1 MSKLLPQWFKS
12 KQKNKGCIVIV
23 GDDVQQLSQLFVGQI
38 QCDAMPVYQ
47 LQHDVTKTQPQLE
60 AQAKGLIAVRLNLL
74 DAAALKSVIQQ
85 IQKAGHFI
93 DLCIFQPDFVLPE
106 NSYALSAEQLE
117 NYWQNTGLMAVSIA
131 QVVIRQMLPKQ
142 QGTLIFLGTQQ
153 PVESEQD
160 LFSQSI
166 SASILALA
174 QSLAREFHP
183 KGIHVVYC
191 VVPHWQ
197 TAKHELMQ
205 SLQQTCW
212 HLYQQPKSTWSQ
224 ELRLGL

>member
-12 KQKNKGCIVIV
+12 KQKTKGCIVIV
-23 GDDVQQLSQLFVGQI
+23 GNDVQQLSQLFVGQV
-38 QCDAMPVYQ
+38 QADAMPVYQ
-47 LQHDVTKTQPQLE
+47 LQHDPIQTQPQIE
-60 AQAKGLIAVRLNLL
+60 VQAEGLIAVRLNLL
-74 DAAALKSVIQQ
+74 DAAALKSVIHQ
-85 IQKAGHFI
+85 IQKAGHFV

-106 NSYALSAEQLE
+106 NSHALSAEQLE
-117 NYWQNTGLMAVSIA
+117 NYWQNTGLTAVSIA
-131 QVVIRQMLPKQ
+131 QAMIRQMLSKQ

-160 LFSQSI
+160 LFSQSM
-166 SASILALA
+166 SASIRALA

>member
-12 KQKNKGCIVIV
+12 KQKTKGCIVIV
-23 GDDVQQLSQLFVGQI
+23 GNNVQQLSQLFVGQV
-38 QCDAMPVYQ
+38 QYDAMPVYQ
-47 LQHDVTKTQPQLE
+47 LQHDAIQTQPKIE
-60 AQAKGLIAVRLNLL
+60 VQAEGLTAVRLNLL
-74 DAAALKSVIQQ
+74 DATALKSVIQQ
-85 IQKAGHFI
+85 IQKAGHFV

-106 NSYALSAEQLE
+106 NSHALSAEQLE

-131 QVVIRQMLPKQ
+131 QAVIRQMLSKQ

-160 LFSQSI
+160 LFSQSM
-166 SASILALA
+166 SASIRALA

-191 VVPHWQ
+191 VVPHGQ
-197 TAKHELMQ
+197 NHELMQ

>member
-1 MSKLLPQWFKS
+1 M
-12 KQKNKGCIVIV
+12 VIV
-23 GDDVQQLSQLFVGQI
+23 GNHVQQLSQLFVGQVHY
-38 QCDAMPVYQ
+38 DAMPVYQ
-47 LQHDVTKTQPQLE
+47 LQHDATKIQPQIE
-60 AQAKGLIAVRLNLL
+60 AQAEGLTAVRLNLL

-85 IQKAGHFI
+85 IQKAGHFV

-106 NSYALSAEQLE
+106 NSHVLSAEQLE
-117 NYWQNTGLMAVSIA
+117 DYWQNTGLTAVSIA
-131 QVVIRQMLPKQ
+131 QAVIRQMLPKQ

-160 LFSQSI
+160 LFSQSM
-166 SASILALA
+166 SASIRALA

-197 TAKHELMQ
+197 TAQHELMQ

>member
-12 KQKNKGCIVIV
+12 KQKTQGCIVIV
-23 GDDVQQLSQLFVGQI
+23 GNAVQQLSQLFAEQV

-47 LQHDVTKTQPQLE
+47 LQHDPIQTQPQIE
-60 AQAKGLIAVRLNLL
+60 AQAEGLIAVRLNLL
-74 DAAALKSVIQQ
+74 DATALKSVIQQ
-85 IQKAGHFI
+85 IHKAGHFV

-106 NSYALSAEQLE
+106 NSQPLSAEQLE
-117 NYWQNTGLMAVSIA
+117 NYWQNTGLTAVSIA
-131 QVVIRQMLPKQ
+131 QAVIRQMLSKQ
-142 QGTLIFLGTQQ
+142 HGTLIFLGTQQ
-153 PVESEQD
+153 PVESERD
-160 LFSQSI
+160 LFSQSL
-166 SASILALA
+166 SASIRALA

-191 VVPHWQ
+191 VLSHWQ
-197 TAKHELMQ
+197 SANHALMQ

>member
-12 KQKNKGCIVIV
+12 KQKTKGCMVIV
-23 GDDVQQLSQLFVGQI
+23 GNHVQQLSQLFVEQA
-38 QCDAMPVYQ
+38 DYDVMPVYQ
-47 LQHDVTKTQPQLE
+47 LQHDATKTQPQFE
-60 AQAKGLIAVRLNLL
+60 AQVERLIAVRLNLL
-74 DAAALKSVIQQ
+74 DSAALKSVIQK
-85 IQKAGHFI
+85 IQKAGHFV

-106 NSYALSAEQLE
+106 NSHALSAGQLE
-117 NYWQNTGLMAVSIA
+117 NYWQNTGLTGVSIA
-131 QVVIRQMLPKQ
+131 QAVIRQMQSRQ
-142 QGTLIFLGTQQ
+142 QGTFIFLGTQQ

-160 LFSQSI
+160 LFSQSM
-166 SASILALA
+166 SASIRALA

-191 VVPHWQ
+191 VIPHWQ
-197 TAKHELMQ
+197 AANRELMQ

-212 HLYQQPKSTWSQ
+212 HLYQQPRSTWSQ

>member
-12 KQKNKGCIVIV
+12 KQKIQGCIVIV
-23 GDDVQQLSQLFVGQI
+23 GNHVQQLSQLFVGQA
-38 QCDAMPVYQ
+38 DSGAMSVYQ

-74 DAAALKSVIQQ
+74 DAAALKSFIQQ
-85 IQKAGHFI
+85 IQKAGHFV

-106 NSYALSAEQLE
+106 NNHSLSAEQLE
-117 NYWQNTGLMAVSIA
+117 SYWQNTGLTGVSIA
-131 QVVIRQMLPKQ
+131 QAVIRQMLPKQ

-160 LFSQSI
+160 LFSQSM
-166 SASILALA
+166 SASIRALA

-191 VVPHWQ
+191 VVPHGQ
-197 TAKHELMQ
+197 NHELMQ

>member
-12 KQKNKGCIVIV
+12 KQKTKGCMVIV
-23 GDDVQQLSQLFVGQI
+23 GNHVQQLSQLFAEQVQA
-38 QCDAMPVYQ
+38 DAMPVYQ
-47 LQHDVTKTQPQLE
+47 LQHDAIQTQPKIE
-60 AQAKGLIAVRLNLL
+60 VQAEGLTAFRLNLL
-74 DAAALKSVIQQ
+74 DATALKSVIQQ
-85 IQKAGHFI
+85 IQKAGHFV
-93 DLCIFQPDFVLPE
+93 DLCIFQPDFVLPA
-106 NSYALSAEQLE
+106 NSLSLSAEQLE
-117 NYWQNTGLMAVSIA
+117 NYWQNTGLTAVSIA
-131 QVVIRQMLPKQ
+131 QAMIRLMLSKQ

-153 PVESEQD
+153 PVESERD
-160 LFSQSI
+160 LFSQSM
-166 SASILALA
+166 SASIRALA

-197 TAKHELMQ
+197 TAKHQLMQ

-212 HLYQQPKSTWSQ
+212 HLYQQPRSTWSQ

>member
-12 KQKNKGCIVIV
+12 KQKKKGCMVIV
-23 GDDVQQLSQLFVGQI
+23 GNDVQQLSQLFAEQVQA
-38 QCDAMPVYQ
+38 DAMPVYQ
-47 LQHDVTKTQPQLE
+47 LQHDVTKNQPQIE
-60 AQAKGLIAVRLNLL
+60 AQVEGLIAVRLNLL
-74 DAAALKSVIQQ
+74 DVAALKSVIQQ
-85 IQKAGHFI
+85 IQKAGHFV

-106 NSYALSAEQLE
+106 NSHTLSAEQLE
-117 NYWQNTGLMAVSIA
+117 NYWQNTGLTAVSIA
-131 QVVIRQMLPKQ
+131 QAIIRQMLSKQ

-160 LFSQSI
+160 LFSQSM
-166 SASILALA
+166 SASIRALA

-191 VVPHWQ
+191 VVPHGQ
-197 TAKHELMQ
+197 NHELMQ

-212 HLYQQPKSTWSQ
+212 HLYQQPRSTWSQ

>member
-12 KQKNKGCIVIV
+12 KQKTKGCIVIV
-23 GDDVQQLSQLFVGQI
+23 GNAVQQLSQLFVGQV

-47 LQHDVTKTQPQLE
+47 LQHDATKTQPQIE
-60 AQAKGLIAVRLNLL
+60 AQVEGLIAVRLNLL
-74 DAAALKSVIQQ
+74 DVAAVKSVIQK
-85 IQKAGHFI
+85 IQKAGHFV

-106 NSYALSAEQLE
+106 NNHSLSAEQLE
-117 NYWQNTGLMAVSIA
+117 NYWQNTGLTAVNIA
-131 QVVIRQMLPKQ
+131 QTVIRQMLSKQ

-160 LFSQSI
+160 LFSQSM
-166 SASILALA
+166 SASIRALA

-191 VVPHWQ
+191 VVPHGQ
-197 TAKHELMQ
+197 TAKHQLMQ

>member
-1 MSKLLPQWFKS
+1 MAKLLPQWFKS
-12 KQKNKGCIVIV
+12 KQKTKGCIVIV
-23 GDDVQQLSQLFVGQI
+23 GNDVQQLSQLFVGQV
-38 QCDAMPVYQ
+38 QADAMSVYQ
-47 LQHDVTKTQPQLE
+47 LQHDPIQTQPQIE
-60 AQAKGLIAVRLNLL
+60 AQAEGPIAVRLNLL
-74 DAAALKSVIQQ
+74 DATALKSVIQQ
-85 IQKAGHFI
+85 IHKAGHFV

-106 NSYALSAEQLE
+106 NSHALSAEQLE
-117 NYWQNTGLMAVSIA
+117 NYWQNTGLTAVSIA
-131 QVVIRQMLPKQ
+131 QAVIRQMLPKQ

-160 LFSQSI
+160 LFSQSM
-166 SASILALA
+166 SASIRALA

-191 VVPHWQ
+191 VVPHGQ
-197 TAKHELMQ
+197 NHELMQ

>member
-12 KQKNKGCIVIV
+12 KQKAKGCIVII
-23 GDDVQQLSQLFVGQI
+23 GNHVQQLSQLFAEQVQA
-38 QCDAMPVYQ
+38 DAMPVYQ
-47 LQHDVTKTQPQLE
+47 LQHDPIQTQPQLE
-60 AQAKGLIAVRLNLL
+60 AQAEGLIAVRLNLL
-74 DAAALKSVIQQ
+74 DAAVLKSVIQQ
-85 IQKAGHFI
+85 IQKAGHFV

-106 NSYALSAEQLE
+106 NSHVLSAGQLE
-117 NYWQNTGLMAVSIA
+117 DYWQNTGLTAVSIA
-131 QVVIRQMLPKQ
+131 QAVIRQMLPKQ

-160 LFSQSI
+160 LFSQSM
-166 SASILALA
+166 SASIRALA

-191 VVPHWQ
+191 VVPHGQ
-197 TAKHELMQ
+197 NQNHELMQ
-205 SLQQTCW
+205 SLQKTCW

>member
-12 KQKNKGCIVIV
+12 KQKAKGCIVIV
-23 GDDVQQLSQLFVGQI
+23 GNDVQQLSQLFVGQV
-38 QCDAMPVYQ
+38 QYDAMPVYQ
-47 LQHDVTKTQPQLE
+47 LQHDATKIQPQIE
-60 AQAKGLIAVRLNLL
+60 AQAEGLTAVRLNLL
-74 DAAALKSVIQQ
+74 DAAALKSVIHQ
-85 IQKAGHFI
+85 IQKAGHFV
-93 DLCIFQPDFVLPE
+93 DLCIFQPDFVLAE
-106 NSYALSAEQLE
+106 NSQPLSAEQLE
-117 NYWQNTGLMAVSIA
+117 NYWQNTGLTAVSIA
-131 QVVIRQMLPKQ
+131 QAVIRQMQPKQ

-160 LFSQSI
+160 LFSQSL
-166 SASILALA
+166 SASIRALA

-197 TAKHELMQ
+197 TAQHELMQ

>member
-12 KQKNKGCIVIV
+12 KRKTKGCIVIV
-23 GDDVQQLSQLFVGQI
+23 GNDVQQLSQLFAEQV
-38 QCDAMPVYQ
+38 QCDALPVYQ
-47 LQHDVTKTQPQLE
+47 LQHDAIQTQPKIE
-60 AQAKGLIAVRLNLL
+60 VQAEGLIAVRLNLL
-74 DAAALKSVIQQ
+74 DAASLKSVMQQ
-85 IQKAGHFI
+85 IQKAGHFV

-106 NSYALSAEQLE
+106 NSHALSAEQLE
-117 NYWQNTGLMAVSIA
+117 NYWQNTGLTAVSIA
-131 QVVIRQMLPKQ
+131 QAVIRQMLPKQ

-160 LFSQSI
+160 LFSQSM
-166 SASILALA
+166 SASIRALA

-191 VVPHWQ
+191 VVPHLQ
-197 TAKHELMQ
+197 NENNELMQ

-212 HLYQQPKSTWSQ
+212 HLYQQPRSTWSQ

>member
-12 KQKNKGCIVIV
+12 KQKTKGCIVIV
-23 GDDVQQLSQLFVGQI
+23 GNAVQQLSQLFVGQA
-38 QCDAMPVYQ
+38 DSGAMSVYQ
-47 LQHDVTKTQPQLE
+47 LQHDAIQPQPKIE
-60 AQAKGLIAVRLNLL
+60 VQAEGLIAVRLNLL

-85 IQKAGHFI
+85 IQKAGHFV
-93 DLCIFQPDFVLPE
+93 DLCIFQPDFVLSE
-106 NSYALSAEQLE
+106 NSHVLSAEQLE
-117 NYWQNTGLMAVSIA
+117 SYWQNTGLTGVSIA
-131 QVVIRQMLPKQ
+131 QAVIRQMLPKQ

-160 LFSQSI
+160 LFSQSM
-166 SASILALA
+166 SASIRALA

-191 VVPHWQ
+191 VAPDWQ
-197 TAKHELMQ
+197 NKNIELMQ

-212 HLYQQPKSTWSQ
+212 HLYQQPRSTWSQ

>member
-12 KQKNKGCIVIV
+12 KQKTKGCIVIV
-23 GDDVQQLSQLFVGQI
+23 GNNVQQLSQLFVGQV
-38 QCDAMPVYQ
+38 QYDAMPVYQ
-47 LQHDVTKTQPQLE
+47 LQHDPIQTQPKIE
-60 AQAKGLIAVRLNLL
+60 AQMEGLIAVRLNLL
-74 DAAALKSVIQQ
+74 DAASLKSVIQQ
-85 IQKAGHFI
+85 IQKAGHFV

-106 NSYALSAEQLE
+106 NSHTLSAEQLE
-117 NYWQNTGLMAVSIA
+117 SYWQNTGLTGVSIA
-131 QVVIRQMLPKQ
+131 QAVIRQMQSRQ
-142 QGTLIFLGTQQ
+142 QGTLIFLGSQQ

-160 LFSQSI
+160 LFSQSL
-166 SASILALA
+166 SASIRALA
-174 QSLAREFHP
+174 QSIAREFHP

-191 VVPHWQ
+191 VVPHGQ
-197 TAKHELMQ
+197 NHELMQ

>member
-12 KQKNKGCIVIV
+12 KQKAKDCIVIV
-23 GDDVQQLSQLFVGQI
+23 GDDVQQLSQLFVEQADYG
-38 QCDAMPVYQ
+38 AMPVYQ

-106 NSYALSAEQLE
+106 NSHVLSAGQLE
-117 NYWQNTGLMAVSIA
+117 DYWQNTGLTAVSIA
-131 QVVIRQMLPKQ
+131 QAVIRQMLPKQ

-160 LFSQSI
+160 LFSQSL
-166 SASILALA
+166 SASIRALA

-191 VVPHWQ
+191 VVPHGQ
-197 TAKHELMQ
+197 TIKHELMQ

>member
-12 KQKNKGCIVIV
+12 KRKTKGCIVIV
-23 GDDVQQLSQLFVGQI
+23 GNDVQQLSQLFAEQV
-38 QCDAMPVYQ
+38 QCDALPVYQ

-74 DAAALKSVIQQ
+74 DSAALKSVIQQ
-85 IQKAGHFI
+85 IQKAGYFV
-93 DLCIFQPDFVLPE
+93 DLCIFQPDFALPE
-106 NSYALSAEQLE
+106 NSHTLSAEQLE
-117 NYWQNTGLMAVSIA
+117 NYWQNTGLTAVSIA
-131 QVVIRQMLPKQ
+131 QAMIRQMLPKQ

-153 PVESEQD
+153 PVESERD
-160 LFSQSI
+160 LFSQSM
-166 SASILALA
+166 SASIRALA

-197 TAKHELMQ
+197 TAKHDMMQ

-212 HLYQQPKSTWSQ
+212 HLYQQPRSTWSQ

>member
-23 GDDVQQLSQLFVGQI
+23 GDDVQQLSQLFVEQADYG
-38 QCDAMPVYQ
+38 AMSVYQ
-47 LQHDVTKTQPQLE
+47 LQHDATKIQPQIE
-60 AQAKGLIAVRLNLL
+60 AQVEGLTAVRLNLL
-74 DAAALKSVIQQ
+74 DATALKSVIQQ
-85 IQKAGHFI
+85 IQKAGHFV

-106 NSYALSAEQLE
+106 NSHALSAEQLE
-117 NYWQNTGLMAVSIA
+117 NYWQNTGLTAVSIA
-131 QVVIRQMLPKQ
+131 QAVIRQMLPKQ

-160 LFSQSI
+160 LFSQSL
-166 SASILALA
+166 SASIRALA

-191 VVPHWQ
+191 VVPHGQ
-197 TAKHELMQ
+197 TTKHQLMQ

-212 HLYQQPKSTWSQ
+212 HLYQQPRSTWSQ

>member
-12 KQKNKGCIVIV
+12 KQKTKGCMVIV
-23 GDDVQQLSQLFVGQI
+23 GNDVQQLSQLFVGQA
-38 QCDAMPVYQ
+38 DSGAMFVYQ
-47 LQHDVTKTQPQLE
+47 LQHDAIQPQPKIE
-60 AQAKGLIAVRLNLL
+60 VQAEGLIAVRLNLL

-85 IQKAGHFI
+85 IQKAGHFV
-93 DLCIFQPDFVLPE
+93 DLCIFQPDFVLSE
-106 NSYALSAEQLE
+106 NSHALSAEQLE
-117 NYWQNTGLMAVSIA
+117 NYWQNTGLTGVSIA
-131 QVVIRQMLPKQ
+131 QAVIRQMLPKQ

-160 LFSQSI
+160 LFSQSL
-166 SASILALA
+166 SASIRALA

>member
-12 KQKNKGCIVIV
+12 KQKTKGCMVIV
-23 GDDVQQLSQLFVGQI
+23 GNHVQQLSQLFAEQV

-47 LQHDVTKTQPQLE
+47 LRHDPIQIQPQLE
-60 AQAKGLIAVRLNLL
+60 AQAEGLVAIRLNLL

-85 IQKAGHFI
+85 IQKAGHFV

-106 NSYALSAEQLE
+106 NSHVLSAEQLE
-117 NYWQNTGLMAVSIA
+117 DYWQNTGLTAVSIA
-131 QVVIRQMLPKQ
+131 QAVIRQMLPKQ

-160 LFSQSI
+160 LFSQSM
-166 SASILALA
+166 SASIRALA

-197 TAKHELMQ
+197 TAQHELMQ